1 MLKLLKKRKV
11 LEANQQYEPIKQ
23 TTKNIIKNS
32 SLKNKYRNACDKR
45 KKKKKRFLL
54 INFEIKTV
62 LKVTAAKKPARTATN
77 EANHKRS
84 VK

>member
-1 MLKLLKKRKV
+1 M

-32 SLKNKYRNACDKR
+32 SLKNKYQNACDKR
-45 KKKKKRFLL
+45 KKKKRFLL

-62 LKVTAAKKPARTATN
+62 FKATTAKKTARTATN
-77 EANHKRS
+77 EANHKKS